1 MDKTLQILLN
11 RLYATD
17 KAGDMGLLNMPHN
30 PISRLVM
37 IVHAEIVS
45 LEPQNNLGMEQFD
58 LLKIYGDFNQ
68 W

>member
-30 PISRLVM
+30 PISPLVM
-37 IVHAEIVS
+37 IVHCR
-45 LEPQNNLGMEQFD
+45 NCQFGAP
-58 LLKIYGDFNQ
+58 K
-68 W
+68 